1 MQEWRKELSRKKP
14 DELQELNKDT
24 YIQRRNIKPY
34 EHDLGNGETESGYSC
49 ECRTIS
55 KAEYAAMKEQEN
67 KDSETSDNFMTTM
80 EAQAAIYEK
89 LVETE
94 NNQLIIMQAIA
105 EMYEAQK
112 GEN

>member
-1 MQEWRKELSRKKP
+1 
-14 DELQELNKDT
+14 
-24 YIQRRNIKPY
+24 
-34 EHDLGNGETESGYSC
+34 
-49 ECRTIS
+49 
-55 KAEYAAMKEQEN
+55 MKEQEN